1 MITVCII
8 AMVYVAGMLLH
19 ILLNRHR
26 IGRIEYRVGGEFSDG
41 YHVRVNL
48 LGLFFESFLW
58 PVLLVVLVLEYVY
71 DHANIIVDD
80 AELLDSSKPEPVK
93 KIEVTVG
100 KIGETIYIGDSDTNT
115 TK

>member
-1 MITVCII
+1 MVTVCII
-8 AMVYVAGMLLH
+8 VMVYVAGMLLY

-26 IGRIEYRVGGEFSDG
+26 IGRIEQREGCEFSDG

-48 LGLFFESFLW
+48 LGLICESFLW
-58 PVLLVVLVLEYVY
+58 PLLLIEFVIEYVY

-100 KIGETIYIGDSDTNT
+100 KIGETIYIGDSDANTN
-115 TK
+115 K